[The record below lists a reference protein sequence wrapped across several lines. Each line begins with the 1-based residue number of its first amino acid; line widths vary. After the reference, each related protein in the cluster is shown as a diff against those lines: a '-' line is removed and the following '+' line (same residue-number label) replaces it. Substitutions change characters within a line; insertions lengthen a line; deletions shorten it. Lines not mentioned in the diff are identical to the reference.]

1 MRIVFFGTPVFAQAM
16 LTSLVEGGHEVVCA
30 VTQPDKPVGRKRI
43 LTPPPVKVYAEA
55 NGIPVLQPEKLR
67 GNAEFEEAYRALAP
81 DLAVV
86 ASYGKIVPAYVLDTP
101 VHGALNVHGSLLP
114 AYRGAAPIQRAIMD
128 GQSVTGITIMQ
139 MDEGLDTGDMLLKE
153 SVAIEE
159 NDTYETLHDKLA
171 EIGGPLL
178 LRAIS
183 ELSSL
188 TPEKQDGEA
197 SNYAKKIEEADCLLD
212 FTKSAREVHNHV
224 RGLSPQPTAFAFLNG
239 KKVKL
244 VRTALAAG
252 SGRAGEVIAADKKIV
267 IACGEGAV
275 ELLELIPEGKNKMGA
290 GDFVRGRNVS
300 IGDVFMQ
307 ERS

>member
-1 MRIVFFGTPVFAQAM
+1 
-16 LTSLVEGGHEVVCA
+16 VCA
-30 VTQPDKPVGRKRI
+30 VSQPDKPVGRKRI
-43 LTPPPVKVYAEA
+43 LTPPPVKVYAEEK
-55 NGIPVLQPEKLR
+55 GIPVLQPEKLR